1 MTDSTGKRCN
11 PIFKGDFSTEVICK
25 RRGLNMVKNDGDMGN
40 EIKISS
46 FVEDGKIF
54 IDREFDSGYS
64 DIRKEIIRQVFDA
77 TDEIVKQR
85 LVEMGRMPPGGAEH
99 CCGTCKH
106 YENSAYSNLSDICK
120 LSEDSFNGMMVATDD
135 CPDSPM
141 LCVSDRFGCNQW
153 AAK

>member
-85 LVEMGRMPPGGAEH
+85 LFEMGWKPPGGEEH
-99 CCGTCKH
+99 CCGKCKN
-106 YENSAYSNLSDICK
+106 YELDAICDLGGYCK
-120 LSEDSFNGMMVATDD
+120 LSKDHNGIMEATDYYYPED
-135 CPDSPM
+135 PM

-153 AAK
+153 EGK